1 MADEAAESGNLLHNL
16 LHFGR
21 LLRSMGLKIST
32 GQLSELAR
40 ALTLVDIG
48 NRADFYNVSR
58 GLLVTDPQ
66 DFLRF
71 DRAFELFWLG
81 LQSWLLTL
89 GQTRHLQQSDDGED
103 PIIAPDPIVAPG
115 HEDGSTTEDDGDS
128 GSELQDDS
136 ESSALYSPVEILR
149 HKDFASFSDEEKR
162 IVKRAMA
169 RLVWDLRVRQTRRL
183 RRSAR
188 RTRYLDLRRSIRANT
203 GNGGEIIRLAW
214 RRRKTKPR
222 PLVVICDISG
232 SMDAY
237 SRLFLH
243 FIHALNHENRQ
254 VEAFAFGTRLTRL
267 TPALRHN
274 DVDAAVDKISDLV
287 VDWSGGTRIGQ
298 SLKSFNYQWS
308 RRVLGRGA
316 TMIIISDG
324 WERGDLE
331 LLEREIDR
339 LSRTVHRLIWLNPNA
354 GAPGYQPLVGGIRTV
369 LPYCDTFLPLHNLHS
384 LEEFIS
390 SLAAARF

>member
-1 MADEAAESGNLLHNL
+1 VADESGQLLRNL

-21 LLRSMGLKIST
+21 LLRSLGLRISS
-32 GQLSELAR
+32 GQISEVGR
-40 ALTLVDIG
+40 ALTLIDIG
-48 NRADFYNVSR
+48 NRTDFYNVSR

-66 DFLRF
+66 DYPRF
-71 DRAFELFWLG
+71 DRAFELFWTG
-81 LQSWLLTL
+81 MQSWLLTL
-89 GQTRHLQQSDDGED
+89 GQSRHLRQSDAGE
-103 PIIAPDPIVAPG
+103 DPIVAPDPVLAPG
-115 HEDGSTTEDDGDS
+115 RQDGSAAPDEGEEGPDLADDMES
-128 GSELQDDS
+128 G
-136 ESSALYSPVEILR
+136 AFYSPVEILR
-149 HKDFASFSDEEKR
+149 RKDFAAYSEEEKR
-162 IVKRAMA
+162 ILKRAME
-169 RLVWDLRVRQTRRL
+169 RLVWDMRVRQTRRL

-188 RTRYLDLRRSIRANT
+188 RTRYLDLRRSLRANT
-203 GNGGEIIRLAW
+203 GNGGEIIQLAW

-243 FIHALNHENRQ
+243 FIHSLNRENRQ

-267 TPALRHN
+267 TSALRHK

-287 VDWSGGTRIGQ
+287 VDWSGGTRIGE

-331 LLEREIDR
+331 LLEREVDR

-354 GAPGYQPLVGGIRTV
+354 GAPGYRPLVGGIRTV
-369 LPYCDTFLPLHNLHS
+369 LPYCDTFLPLTNLNN

-390 SLAAARF
+390 RFATSGF